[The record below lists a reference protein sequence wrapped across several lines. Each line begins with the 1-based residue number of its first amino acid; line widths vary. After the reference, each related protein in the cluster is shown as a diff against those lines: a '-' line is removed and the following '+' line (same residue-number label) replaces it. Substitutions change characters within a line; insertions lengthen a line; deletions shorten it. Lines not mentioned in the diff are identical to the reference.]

1 MPDIRNVLDEAAP
14 PVGGLDVERLRRR
27 ARRRSAA
34 PRVAALCAAVAV
46 VVVGVV
52 VLTGGDDGPLRHI
65 TTGTSPSSSSTTTP
79 ASTTVTTPSF
89 TPGPTTTAPPTTAP
103 PRVVPG
109 EDRLSTES
117 RLGYEGLGPIR
128 LGMPFDEAVAAAHVT
143 VQRDPTCAMELYGE
157 PGSGVD
163 SIAVWVLEGIDTIIV
178 SRPGINTISGIHVGS
193 TRAEVLATY
202 PEAANDDPGGAE
214 LLITNSEGRA
224 IVFDFD
230 GDAVSS
236 MSLFTDPGVRGQ
248 HALC

>member
-27 ARRRSAA
+27 ARRRTAA
-34 PRVAALCAAVAV
+34 PRVAAVCAAVAV

-52 VLTGGDDGPLRHI
+52 VLTGGDDGPLRRI
-65 TTGTSPSSSSTTTP
+65 TTGSSPSTSSTTTP

-89 TPGPTTTAPPTTAP
+89 TPGPTTTAPPT
-103 PRVVPG
+103 VVPG

-117 RLGYEGLGPIR
+117 RLGYAGLGPIR
-128 LGMPFDEAVAAAHVT
+128 LGMPFDDAVAAAHVT
-143 VQRDPTCAMELYGE
+143 VQPDPTCAIELYGE

-202 PEAANDDPGGAE
+202 PAAANDDPGGAE
-214 LLITNSEGRA
+214 LVITNSEGRA
-224 IVFDFD
+224 IVFGFD

-236 MSLFTDPGVRGQ
+236 MSLFTDPGVRGK